1 VIVVSNT
8 SPMTNLAAIGQVAI
22 LHQLYGVVYIPEAV
36 YRELRAGESRGDH
49 PPFLEMADWIQVRAV
64 PLESLQSLAPYRLDR
79 GEAEAIALAE
89 RMQADLLLMDER
101 IGRRCARERNLRVVG
116 LLGTLIVAK
125 QRGLITAV
133 HPLVEQLRQQAGFYV
148 SDLLLAEVLRR
159 AGE

>member
-1 VIVVSNT
+1 
-8 SPMTNLAAIGQVAI
+8 MR
-22 LHQLYGVVYIPEAV
+22 QLYGGVYIPEAV

-49 PPFLEMADWIQVRAV
+49 PPFLEAADWIQVRAV
-64 PLESLQSLAPYRLDR
+64 PLETLQSLAPYRLDR

-89 RMQADLLLMDER
+89 RLQADLLLMDER

-125 QRGLITAV
+125 QRGLIAAV
-133 HPLVEQLRQQAGFYV
+133 RPLVEQLRQRAGFYV
-148 SDLLLAEVLRR
+148 SDTLLAEVLQR